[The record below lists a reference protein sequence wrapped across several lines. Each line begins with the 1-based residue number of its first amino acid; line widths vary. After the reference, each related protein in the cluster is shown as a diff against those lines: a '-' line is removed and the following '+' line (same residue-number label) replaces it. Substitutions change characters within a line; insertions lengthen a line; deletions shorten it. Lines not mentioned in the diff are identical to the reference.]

1 MFFSLHPSMAS
12 AMVKCLPARIF
23 PENRGSFTMTRDSP
37 LHDAHWYPRACRLF
51 RTSPSGS
58 IGEPASPL
66 SRICWSIPNAVSW
79 VHVWEAARREAWRW
93 ASYISRRW
101 RNGCKASQNSFRSW
115 LEASA
120 GTGYRSKALSY
131 VSRSVRKRA
140 SSKSGLD
147 DVRVFPV
154 VETQVCDNPCFT
166 APATVVAARCSKPK
180 RHRSARASR

>member
-1 MFFSLHPSMAS
+1 MFFSLDPSMAS

-37 LHDAHWYPRACRLF
+37 LHDAHWYPGACRLF

-101 RNGCKASQNSFRSW
+101 RNVCKASKT
-115 LEASA
+115 A
-120 GTGYRSKALSY
+120 
-131 VSRSVRKRA
+131 SVRGLKQVQAPNTVQKRFHTYH
-140 SSKSGLD
+140 
-147 DVRVFPV
+147 VRFERELRPSRDW
-154 VETQVCDNPCFT
+154 TTFVCF
-166 APATVVAARCSKPK
+166 R
-180 RHRSARASR
+180 

>member
-37 LHDAHWYPRACRLF
+37 LHDAHWYPGACRLF

-101 RNGCKASQNSFRSW
+101 RNVCKASKT
-115 LEASA
+115 A
-120 GTGYRSKALSY
+120 
-131 VSRSVRKRA
+131 SVRGLKQVQAPDTVQKRFHTYHVRFERELRP
-140 SSKSGLD
+140 SRDWTTFVCFRQWRRKS
-147 DVRVFPV
+147 
-154 VETQVCDNPCFT
+154 
-166 APATVVAARCSKPK
+166 ATILVLQLPQQS
-180 RHRSARASR
+180 